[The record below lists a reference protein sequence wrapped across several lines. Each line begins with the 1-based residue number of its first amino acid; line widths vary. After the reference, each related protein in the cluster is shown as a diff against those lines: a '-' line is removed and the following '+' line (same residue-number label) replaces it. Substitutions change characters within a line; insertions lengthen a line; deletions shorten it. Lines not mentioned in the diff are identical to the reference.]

1 MTIIILKKVT
11 FELGKDVEKD
21 VFPLVTS
28 GGTKNIFPYFY
39 AEFKIDHLS
48 YSIYS
53 ISKHDAIDMADPSSV
68 QDACHI
74 WTSWWP
80 CSPQSLFDLV
90 VEHRSTECEG
100 LRFDNTWRL
109 RRFSL
114 FHARRKTE
122 NIYH

>member
-28 GGTKNIFPYFY
+28 VGQRTSFLYFY
-39 AEFKIDHLS
+39 AELKIYHLS

-53 ISKHDAIDMADPSSV
+53 TSKHDAIDMADPSSM

-74 WTSWWP
+74 
-80 CSPQSLFDLV
+80 
-90 VEHRSTECEG
+90 
-100 LRFDNTWRL
+100 
-109 RRFSL
+109 
-114 FHARRKTE
+114 
-122 NIYH
+122 